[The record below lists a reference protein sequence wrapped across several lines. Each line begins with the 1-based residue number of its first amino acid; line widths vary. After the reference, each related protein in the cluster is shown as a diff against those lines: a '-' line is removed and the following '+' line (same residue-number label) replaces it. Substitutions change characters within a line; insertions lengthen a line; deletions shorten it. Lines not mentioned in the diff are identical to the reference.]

1 MLVTLVLAACGG
13 GGAAKTPAP
22 LPAALVPEVVEVPA
36 GPFSMGSK
44 SADPHVES
52 DELPQ
57 HTLTLPTYWIG
68 KTEVTNA
75 QFRPFVEGD
84 GYTNRAYWTEAGW
97 AWRQQIKLTQPYSW
111 NDPMWN
117 GPTYPVVGVT
127 WFEAV
132 AYCRWLSAQ
141 IGVTVRLPSEAEWE
155 KAARG
160 TDRRIYPWGNTW
172 DASRIND
179 SNPLPSAT
187 GRTKPV
193 GTFPTGASPYGALD
207 MAGNVWEWVAT
218 QGGKR
223 YPYQLED
230 EWQPAYLE
238 ARTDRVIRG
247 GGYYY
252 GESSPRAATRAS
264 VDPRYRDVSYDYGFR
279 IVSRVPLP
287 QR

>member
-1 MLVTLVLAACGG
+1 MPRTTRPRQWNRRWLVLVTLVLAACGG

-160 TDRRIYPWGNTW
+160 PDGRIWPWGNTW
-172 DASRIND
+172 EDGRCN
-179 SNPLPSAT
+179 SAKGRFSVVRVLFM
-187 GRTKPV
+187 GRTTPV
-193 GTFPTGASPYGALD
+193 EHYVDGASPYGVFD
-207 MAGNVWEWVAT
+207 MAGNVRDWCAT
-218 QGGKR
+218 MHGKN
-223 YPYQLED
+223 YPYQMED
-230 EWQPAYLE
+230 ELSL
-238 ARTDRVIRG
+238 IH
-247 GGYYY
+247 
-252 GESSPRAATRAS
+252 
-264 VDPRYRDVSYDYGFR
+264 
-279 IVSRVPLP
+279 I
-287 QR
+287 